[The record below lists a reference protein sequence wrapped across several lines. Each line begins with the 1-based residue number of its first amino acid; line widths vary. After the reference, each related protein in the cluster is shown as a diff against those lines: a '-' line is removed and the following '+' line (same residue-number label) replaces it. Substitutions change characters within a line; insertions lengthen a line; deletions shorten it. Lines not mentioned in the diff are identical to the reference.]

1 MWPLLCNTSAAWRRL
16 CEHYRNGTTRRTCEQ
31 CQIQNI
37 KVFVLCF
44 GVISSCHATR
54 IWRRMTETP
63 ALLISVIFLSC
74 IFQPC
79 TFVRYFP
86 VLHFPALYFYPLY
99 SSPAFSPP
107 PPDIL
112 LSVIFLSCIFSA
124 PLGPSYDTWNSLWSI
139 FQINN
144 QTHVIHYATVR
155 GIEKCD
161 MHCHNGWLMTPCT
174 AYIYT
179 LIYALSVPAVTQ
191 LQLNESSHVSW
202 QRHAAPPSG
211 M

>member
-16 CEHYRNGTTRRTCEQ
+16 CEHYHNGTTRRTCEQ

-99 SSPAFSPP
+99 SSPAFSTPP
-107 PPDIL
+107 RYFIVRHFPVLHFQRPLRTIL
-112 LSVIFLSCIFSA
+112 WHLKQ
-124 PLGPSYDTWNSLWSI
+124 SLVHL

-174 AYIYT
+174 AYIHT
-179 LIYALSVPAVTQ
+179 DICAVC
-191 LQLNESSHVSW
+191 
-202 QRHAAPPSG
+202 PSCHSTTT
-211 M
+211 